1 MQAPLKL
8 HAMRTV
14 ILAAAAVVALCSC
27 AHVPV
32 VNERQLRE
40 EAAGSQAIR
49 VDGSRGPLSR
59 RQARK
64 VLARVGAQAPD
75 ADAFDRQLAIEQII
89 AASPLYTG
97 NSVRVLQDGTQ
108 TFPAMFAAMQDA
120 RRFLYLEYY
129 TLQDVRSGGRSLSD
143 VLAAKSRAGVR
154 VRVIY
159 DAIGSLGTPAAFFTR
174 LRAAGVRF
182 VVYHP
187 IKPLMSPV
195 ALNDRDHRKILVADD
210 KVAIVG
216 GVNLSTTYES
226 APPLAHELGGSNEGR
241 NGGQSEGGNGGGG
254 SQPQSAPSGAH
265 PVWHDVDLEIRGPVV
280 PVLSRL
286 FRAHWNEEKGP
297 PLAPD
302 GAVSDPP
309 QGKEIVRVI
318 GSSPAKLATRYY
330 VSVLTAMRSAQSSIW
345 MTAAYFVPTHQ
356 ELRALR
362 AAARRGLDVR
372 ILLPSHSD
380 VGATLAVQRSYYP
393 ELLGAGIKVYERS
406 DGIVHSKSMVVDDV
420 WSLVGSSNFDQ
431 RSVLFNDEVDVVVL
445 GKRSADALRRTM
457 LTDIRHGKRI
467 TWQTVRQQGTLQRIK
482 GWFWR
487 LWQRLL

>member
-1 MQAPLKL
+1 
-8 HAMRTV
+8 MRTV
-14 ILAAAAVVALCSC
+14 ILAAAAAAVALSSC
-27 AHVPV
+27 AQVPL
-32 VNERQLRE
+32 VNERQLLK
-40 EAAGSQAIR
+40 EAAGPQVIR

-59 RQARK
+59 WQARK
-64 VLARVGAQAPD
+64 VLARVRAQAPD
-75 ADAFDRQLAIEQII
+75 ADAFDRQLALEQVV
-89 AASPLYTG
+89 AKSPLYTG

-108 TFPAMFAAMQDA
+108 TFPAMFAAMEGA
-120 RRFLYLEYY
+120 RHFLYLEYY

-159 DAIGSLGTPAAFFTR
+159 DAVGSLGTPAAFFAR
-174 LRAAGVRF
+174 LRAAGVQF

-187 IKPLMSPV
+187 IKPLTSPLK
-195 ALNDRDHRKILVADD
+195 LNDRDHRKILVADD
-210 KVAIVG
+210 QVAIVG

-226 APPLAHELGGSNEGR
+226 VPPLAHALGGSHDDSHGGR
-241 NGGQSEGGNGGGG
+241 NAGRSGGGTG
-254 SQPQSAPSGAH
+254 GGQPQSGTSAAH

-297 PLAPD
+297 PLPPD
-302 GAVSDPP
+302 GPVTIRP

-318 GSSPAKLATRYY
+318 GSNPAKLATRYY
-330 VSVLTAMRSAQSSIW
+330 ASVLTAIRSAQSSIW
-345 MTAAYFVPTHQ
+345 MTAAYFVPTRQ

-362 AAARRGLDVR
+362 AAARRGVDVR

-380 VGATLAVQRSYYP
+380 VSATLAVQRSYYP
-393 ELLGAGIKVYERS
+393 ELLGAGIEVYERS
-406 DGIVHSKSMVVDDV
+406 DGIVHSKSMVVDDI

-445 GKRSADALRRTM
+445 GQRTADALRRTM
-457 LTDIRHGKRI
+457 LNDIRHGKRI
-467 TWQTVRQQGTLQRIK
+467 TWQTVRQQGTLQRLK

>member
-1 MQAPLKL
+1 
-8 HAMRTV
+8 MRTV
-14 ILAAAAVVALCSC
+14 ILAAAAAVALCSC

-40 EAAGSQAIR
+40 EAAGPQVIQ

-64 VLARVGAQAPD
+64 VLARVSAQAPN

-89 AASPLYTG
+89 AESPLYTG

-108 TFPAMFAAMQDA
+108 TFPAMFAAMQGA

-143 VLAAKSRAGVR
+143 VLAARSRAGVR

-174 LRAAGVRF
+174 LRAAGVKF

-187 IKPLMSPV
+187 IEPLTSPLT
-195 ALNDRDHRKILVADD
+195 LNDRDHRKILVADD
-210 KVAIVG
+210 QVAIVG

-226 APPLAHELGGSNEGR
+226 VPPLAHELGGSNEGG
-241 NGGQSEGGNGGGG
+241 GGQ
-254 SQPQSAPSGAH
+254 PHSGPADAH

-309 QGKEIVRVI
+309 QGNQIVRVI

-345 MTAAYFVPTHQ
+345 LTAAYFVPTRQ

-362 AAARRGLDVR
+362 AAARRGVDVR

-393 ELLGAGIKVYERS
+393 QLLGAGIKVYERS

-445 GKRSADALRRTM
+445 GKRTADALRNTI

-467 TWQTVRQQGTLQRIK
+467 TWQIVRQQGALQRLK

>member
-1 MQAPLKL
+1 
-8 HAMRTV
+8 MRTLLLV
-14 ILAAAAVVALCSC
+14 AAAVVALCSC
-27 AHVPV
+27 AHVPL

-40 EAAGSQAIR
+40 EAAGSQTIR

-64 VLARVGAQAPD
+64 VLARVSAQAPD

-89 AASPLYTG
+89 AESPLYTG

-108 TFPAMFAAMQDA
+108 TFPAMFAAMRGA

-129 TLQDVRSGGRSLSD
+129 TLQDVRSGGRALSD

-159 DAIGSLGTPAAFFTR
+159 DAVGSLGTPAAFFTR
-174 LRAAGVRF
+174 LRAAGVKF

-187 IKPLMSPV
+187 IEPLTSPL
-195 ALNDRDHRKILVADD
+195 ALNERDHRKILVADD

-226 APPLAHELGGSNEGR
+226 VPPIAHELGGSNEGR
-241 NGGQSEGGNGGGG
+241 SGGSNEGRSGGGNGGGKG
-254 SQPQSAPSGAH
+254 GGQAQPAAAGAH

-302 GAVSDPP
+302 GAVRDPP

-330 VSVLTAMRSAQSSIW
+330 VSVLSAMRSAQSSIW
-345 MTAAYFVPTHQ
+345 MTAAYFVPTRQ

-362 AAARRGLDVR
+362 AAARRGIDVR
-372 ILLPSHSD
+372 ILLPSHTD

-393 ELLGAGIKVYERS
+393 ELLGAGIKVYERR

-445 GKRSADALRRTM
+445 GKRTADALRQTM

-467 TWQTVRQQGTLQRIK
+467 TWQTVRQQGTVQRMK